1 MDWMKQAAGSVW
13 DWTSNLL
20 GGTDYGDLV
29 KGAKFAMS
37 YFDDDDEAGTFGSSS
52 GGLVNLSGKVK
63 TSITKPR
70 SATAN
75 KIAKSPITSQAEA
88 AVAKHRA
95 MLARAIN
102 QAQGITS
109 KSKRT

>member
-37 YFDDDDEAGTFGSSS
+37 YFDEDDGPGTFGTGS
-52 GGLVNLSGKVK
+52 GGVNLTGKIK
-63 TSITKPR
+63 TTVSKPR

-88 AVAKHRA
+88 TVNKHRA
-95 MLARAIN
+95 ILARALS
-102 QAQGITS
+102 QAVSITS

>member
-1 MDWMKQAAGSVW
+1 MKQAAGSVW
-13 DWTSNLL
+13 
-20 GGTDYGDLV
+20 DLV

-52 GGLVNLSGKVK
+52 TGLVNLSGKVK

-75 KIAKSPITSQAEA
+75 KIAKSPITSQAEST
-88 AVAKHRA
+88 VAKHRA

>member
-37 YFDDDDEAGTFGSSS
+37 YFDDDDSS
-52 GGLVNLSGKVK
+52 GTMFPQLQSPSLV
-63 TSITKPR
+63 
-70 SATAN
+70 
-75 KIAKSPITSQAEA
+75 
-88 AVAKHRA
+88 
-95 MLARAIN
+95 
-102 QAQGITS
+102 
-109 KSKRT
+109 